1 VERPERHGLFERI
14 LRRNTTKFKL
24 VQTLSM
30 SNSHTSSIVILCC
43 GKNLATLNELQATT
57 YIIQK
62 TVYMTSFSTIKTNT
76 YDGSNQARQ
85 RDSCCPD
92 PCNIWHPHCP
102 FCVFFICIDRCRSF
116 LAHAGGPRV
125 SNPSVVDCELC
136 RVLPNIPR
144 HLLAEVRRP
153 LTAGRSRTMGRPPV
167 ISDAWFR
174 VGTGAFSPAFFF
186 LCPQHRAKKKVSVR
200 AASRGR
206 MPACRA
212 TDQVTCSALDGES
225 CWSGDRVWSVE
236 CGRGSEARR
245 DAARACT
252 LTDRFFYPTSTAAG
266 QGGVCPAS
274 LSVRED
280 NVTVRRVSSASR
292 NSLHR

>member
-1 VERPERHGLFERI
+1 
-14 LRRNTTKFKL
+14 
-24 VQTLSM
+24 
-30 SNSHTSSIVILCC
+30 
-43 GKNLATLNELQATT
+43 
-57 YIIQK
+57 
-62 TVYMTSFSTIKTNT
+62 MTSFSTIKTNT

-102 FCVFFICIDRCRSF
+102 FCVFFICIDRCCSF

-153 LTAGRSRTMGRPPV
+153 LTAGRSRTTGRPPV

-212 TDQVTCSALDGES
+212 TDRVTCSALDGES
-225 CWSGDRVWSVE
+225 CWSGDRVWSVDADRKQGE
-236 CGRGSEARR
+236 KLLAHAHSRTVSSIRRAQQQGRAAYVPHRCQSEK
-245 DAARACT
+245 T
-252 LTDRFFYPTSTAAG
+252 T
-266 QGGVCPAS
+266 S
-274 LSVRED
+274 LSD
-280 NVTVRRVSSASR
+280 GFH
-292 NSLHR
+292 LHHGIRFTDKADY